1 MKLFLKIF
9 DRTLGISVTMIYA
22 TLTILAFAQ
31 VLMRYV
37 FGGALSW
44 SEEAVRFL
52 FIWLSFIGF
61 SITMQR
67 GGHISVQFIVDLFPK
82 SFRREFLI
90 FADVCMLT
98 FVIFFILKGTLVS
111 KVTMANLSP
120 AMHIP
125 MGYIYLVFP
134 ISGGLLAINTLRVMV
149 RHWKGPTGADM
160 EGIRDA

>member
-1 MKLFLKIF
+1 MKLFWKFF
-9 DRTLGISVTMIYA
+9 DRTLGITVTMIYA

-90 FADVCMLT
+90 FADVCILT

-149 RHWKGPTGADM
+149 HHWKGPTGADM
-160 EGIRDA
+160 ERIRDA